1 MWLILAF
8 VSAFLLG
15 FYDVF
20 KKQSLRGNAVIPVL
34 FFSTL
39 ISSCIFLP
47 LILLSAFTP
56 VLDGTLI
63 HVPLASWEVH
73 KYILLKACIVS
84 ASWTFGY
91 FGMKNLPITIVGT
104 INATRPVMVL
114 LGALLIFGERL
125 NAWQWIGVAFAII
138 SFYMLSLG
146 GKKEGIDFKHNKWIW
161 FAVTVSLLG
170 AISALYDK
178 ALMRQLDNMLVQAWC
193 NVYIMLIMC
202 GVMFVL
208 WYPKRKEQ
216 PFQWRWTILLISLFL
231 TVADFAYFKALSEE
245 GSMISIVSM
254 VRRGNVIISF
264 LCGALFLHEK
274 NIKSKLVALVMVL
287 IGLVF
292 LYFGTR

>member
-56 VLDGTLI
+56 VLDDTLV
-63 HVPLASWEVH
+63 HVPVASWEVH

-161 FAVTVSLLG
+161 FAVTASLLG

-274 NIKSKLVALVMVL
+274 NIKSKLLALIMVL

>member
-56 VLDGTLI
+56 VLDDTLV
-63 HVPLASWEVH
+63 HVPVASWEVH

-161 FAVTVSLLG
+161 FAVTASLLG

>member
-8 VSAFLLG
+8 LSAFLLG

-39 ISSCIFLP
+39 VSSCIFLP
-47 LILLSAFTP
+47 LILLSAYTP
-56 VLDGTLI
+56 VLDGTLV
-63 HVPLASWEVH
+63 HVPVASWDTH

-146 GKKEGIDFKHNKWIW
+146 GK
-161 FAVTVSLLG
+161 
-170 AISALYDK
+170 
-178 ALMRQLDNMLVQAWC
+178 
-193 NVYIMLIMC
+193 
-202 GVMFVL
+202 
-208 WYPKRKEQ
+208 
-216 PFQWRWTILLISLFL
+216 
-231 TVADFAYFKALSEE
+231 
-245 GSMISIVSM
+245 
-254 VRRGNVIISF
+254 
-264 LCGALFLHEK
+264 
-274 NIKSKLVALVMVL
+274 
-287 IGLVF
+287 
-292 LYFGTR
+292 

>member
-39 ISSCIFLP
+39 VSSCIFLP

-56 VLDGTLI
+56 VLDGTLV
-63 HVPLASWEVH
+63 HVPIASWEVH

-161 FAVTVSLLG
+161 FAVTASLLG
-170 AISALYDK
+170 AVSALYDK

-274 NIKSKLVALVMVL
+274 NIKSKLLALIMVL

>member
-8 VSAFLLG
+8 ISAFLLG

-39 ISSCIFLP
+39 VSSCIFLP

-56 VLDGTLI
+56 ALDGTLV
-63 HVPLASWEVH
+63 HVPVASWEVH

-146 GKKEGIDFKHNKWIW
+146 GKKEGIDFRHNRWIW
-161 FAVTVSLLG
+161 FAVTASLLG
-170 AISALYDK
+170 AVSALYDK

-202 GVMFVL
+202 VVMFVL

-264 LCGALFLHEK
+264 LCGALFLREK
-274 NIKSKLVALVMVL
+274 NIKSKLVALIMVL
-287 IGLVF
+287 IGLLF

>member
-161 FAVTVSLLG
+161 FAVTASLLG

>member
-8 VSAFLLG
+8 LSAFLLG

-47 LILLSAFTP
+47 LILLSAYTP
-56 VLDGTLI
+56 VLDGTLV
-63 HVPLASWEVH
+63 HVPVASWDTH

-114 LGALLIFGERL
+114 LGALLIFSERL

-146 GKKEGIDFKHNKWIW
+146 GKKEGIDFKHNRWIW
-161 FAVTVSLLG
+161 FAVTASLLG
-170 AISALYDK
+170 AVSALYDK

-202 GVMFVL
+202 GVMLVL
-208 WYPKRKEQ
+208 WFPKRKEQ

-231 TVADFAYFKALSEE
+231 TVADFAYFKALSQE

-274 NIKSKLVALVMVL
+274 NIKSKLIALAMVL
-287 IGLVF
+287 IGLLF

>member
-8 VSAFLLG
+8 LSAFLLG

-47 LILLSAFTP
+47 LILLSAYTP
-56 VLDGTLI
+56 VLDGTLV
-63 HVPLASWEVH
+63 HVPVASWDTH

-146 GKKEGIDFKHNKWIW
+146 GKKEGIDFKHNRWIW
-161 FAVTVSLLG
+161 FAVTASLLG
-170 AISALYDK
+170 AVSALYDK

-202 GVMFVL
+202 GVMLVL
-208 WYPKRKEQ
+208 WFPKRKEQ

-231 TVADFAYFKALSEE
+231 TVADFAYFKALSQE

-274 NIKSKLVALVMVL
+274 NIKSKLIALVMVL
-287 IGLVF
+287 IGLLF

>member
-56 VLDGTLI
+56 VLDDTLV
-63 HVPLASWEVH
+63 HVPVASWEIH

-161 FAVTVSLLG
+161 FAVTASLLG